1 MKAICLIADQGT
13 QVGNECINE
22 LSRQGFEIVRGGL
35 QTLIDLRQKR
45 PDAALIL
52 AVPAFGDQCDLVAI
66 RFDCRARLSPGCA
79 NVRELVAGLQP
90 SEESDLLGDSA
101 AMVRLRTLISRIA
114 SGDANVLVTGE
125 SGTGK
130 ELAAARIHR
139 LSPRRNGPFI
149 SVNCA
154 AIPDTLLESE
164 LFGYQKGAFTGAG
177 PGHEGKFAEADGGTL
192 FLDEIGDLSHYA
204 QAKVLRAIETRRID
218 RLGGRGDMRVDIRI
232 IAATNRDLEQMA
244 ASGHFRQ
251 DLFFRLNVI
260 EIHLPP
266 LRDRAE
272 DIPGLIRYY
281 LREFNHRYR
290 HSVQGV
296 EPELLDALQ
305 NYAWP
310 GNVRELRNLF
320 EGVYACED
328 PPSTLSMG
336 HLPCRLQE
344 RMLGVKPNEKV
355 RLLQA
360 LMSTNWNKSRAA
372 KSLNWSRVTLYRK
385 MARYE
390 LSELPKTHSA

>member
-1 MKAICLIADQGT
+1 
-13 QVGNECINE
+13 
-22 LSRQGFEIVRGGL
+22 
-35 QTLIDLRQKR
+35 
-45 PDAALIL
+45 
-52 AVPAFGDQCDLVAI
+52 
-66 RFDCRARLSPGCA
+66 
-79 NVRELVAGLQP
+79 LVAGLQP